1 MKLFESIDNVKG
13 ITLNSQIVDLLSII
27 DDQELTV
34 EQQDEKIIEYV
45 SKLQERMNKKD
56 EYIDKYGTELGKVR
70 FLVETIIDEMPGD
83 FSAEQRDAIK
93 NIYLSSMADLS
104 IVDTEKMKEKLRAS
118 QIDES
123 VAEYLL
129 TEIKD
134 GDYDTK
140 EGILEMTPEKVRAF
154 HRFMFENG
162 NKFDLMNIDNAGK
175 YTGCVSFDGKTFTPN
190 RLDKMFEFAKR
201 HDMQVKINAFMF
213 YADFPSLYENY
224 CMQTYTT
231 PEMSEEEKTR
241 VVGEHIKKTL
251 FDYVKK
257 VCERYG
263 NSISAVDV
271 LNEVIY
277 DPDMIESSFKNSEEN
292 SYHQRTG
299 QWMKYLS
306 IDDLATLALETRK
319 RLPNAR
325 LLYND
330 MNWVNP
336 DKRREIIAFVQAL
349 QKKEEKYR
357 LSGDLLPEEN
367 GIIDTIGLEAH
378 LDTSIDISQ
387 LDKTLDDIEREIGLP
402 VEITELDISRT
413 GKDPLSTEEIL
424 KQQKILARIYK
435 LASQTVNG
443 NSRISAITMWAQS
456 DDMCFVDEICGHK
469 VYGSV
474 VDSSFN
480 EKEFEPEKISEYQQF
495 NYHTHTKLCGHAYGE
510 MREYIENAIEAGYT
524 VLGFSDHNPPAFG
537 RRDPK
542 VYMSKEQFFEEYL
555 PVLKGL
561 KEEYSDRIDISIG
574 LEVEYYGDEGE
585 KNETIVASRNE
596 IEKELDYM
604 ILGQH
609 FVIARDNDGKMM
621 NPPKKS
627 DPLSEKYP
635 LDYAATVVE
644 AIKTG
649 KFAYV
654 AHPDI
659 FLRYRD
665 GIPEDKKQEYNENV
679 STAIEMICDVASKY
693 RIPLEINLG
702 AITAYHEEIPG
713 NWITKDNSYIYP
725 VIDFW
730 KVAAEKGCDV
740 LIGVDAHSPDRFLSR
755 DSENIAKKMMKD
767 AKIDLHYLDSF
778 EPLGIGKELNR
789 ISRGKK
795 VLNQMLDLSDDVRD
809 GEILEATGKIVRTQK
824 DLASEKTIDEEQL

>member
-1 MKLFESIDNVKG
+1 VKKNG
-13 ITLNSQIVDLLSII
+13 HRMLSLALVPIVAINL
-27 DDQELTV
+27 
-34 EQQDEKIIEYV
+34 YAG
-45 SKLQERMNKKD
+45 SKMLK
-56 EYIDKYGTELGKVR
+56 
-70 FLVETIIDEMPGD
+70 
-83 FSAEQRDAIK
+83 K
-93 NIYLSSMADLS
+93 NIS
-104 IVDTEKMKEKLRAS
+104 E
-118 QIDES
+118 
-123 VAEYLL
+123 
-129 TEIKD
+129 
-134 GDYDTK
+134 
-140 EGILEMTPEKVRAF
+140 EKVEPKSITTHMVEFNNYR
-154 HRFMFENG
+154 E
-162 NKFDLMNIDNAGK
+162 
-175 YTGCVSFDGKTFTPN
+175 VSVESEVLETQGEVSETDVFS
-190 RLDKMFEFAKR
+190 RLDKMYESAGKDFNELLSIEDKFSELYVSGLYAKL
-201 HDMQVKINAFMF
+201 K
-213 YADFPSLYENY
+213 
-224 CMQTYTT
+224 
-231 PEMSEEEKTR
+231 
-241 VVGEHIKKTL
+241 
-251 FDYVKK
+251 
-257 VCERYG
+257 
-263 NSISAVDV
+263 SAGLSD
-271 LNEVIY
+271 EVIR
-277 DPDMIESSFKNSEEN
+277 EE
-292 SYHQRTG
+292 
-299 QWMKYLS
+299 
-306 IDDLATLALETRK
+306 IDNILA
-319 RLPNAR
+319 N
-325 LLYND
+325 
-330 MNWVNP
+330 
-336 DKRREIIAFVQAL
+336 
-349 QKKEEKYR
+349 KEK
-357 LSGDLLPEEN
+357 
-367 GIIDTIGLEAH
+367 
-378 LDTSIDISQ
+378 
-387 LDKTLDDIEREIGLP
+387 
-402 VEITELDISRT
+402 
-413 GKDPLSTEEIL
+413 EIL

-456 DDMCFVDEICGHK
+456 DDMCFVDERCGHK